1 MKFPPLTQDQVARV
15 RGLLLDCLKNV
26 PEEIT
31 ALLGEDF
38 SPAGIAL
45 GIVLLRGDD
54 NPPAADVITMSICM
68 EVGED
73 DQHALGAIVCGD
85 VGRALLQVSAFG
97 ADPPSPLTPT
107 AGVKG
112 SA

>member
-1 MKFPPLTQDQVARV
+1 MKNPPLTEDQVARV
-15 RGLLLDCLKNV
+15 RGMLLECLKNV
-26 PEEIT
+26 PDEIT
-31 ALLGEDF
+31 TLLGEDF

-54 NPPAADVITMSICM
+54 PPTADVITMSICM
-68 EVGED
+68 EVGDD
-73 DQHALGAIVCGD
+73 DQKTLGAIVCGD
-85 VGRALLQVSAFG
+85 VGHALLEVSEFG
-97 ADPPSPLTPT
+97 ADPPLLLTPN